1 MPEPPEPRTPAPS
14 AERATPSE
22 RQPSPDRPTPSQT
35 PFERQPSPEPQA
47 RSERPA
53 PPERADDLHLDARNL
68 RGLAHPLRVRLLG
81 LLRTDGP
88 STATALAARLGLTS
102 AATSYHLRQLA
113 TYGFIVEDTGRGQPR
128 ERWWRAAHRSTS
140 MSLAEVA
147 DDPAAIEAGEV
158 YLRGVAQSNAALVQG
173 HLDEL
178 AVLPARWR
186 AAGALN
192 DVLLRLTPEQTDE
205 LVERMWAVVEDYPR
219 ADEPG
224 TQAAGTRRVNVQLQV
239 FPRPGDPIDETDAD
253 DADAHPEEER

>member
-1 MPEPPEPRTPAPS
+1 MPELPQRPTPPPQPP

-22 RQPSPDRPTPSQT
+22 RQWSPDRPTPSQT
-35 PFERQPSPEPQA
+35 PSGRHPSP
-47 RSERPA
+47 ERPA
-53 PPERADDLHLDARNL
+53 PPERADDLHLDARTL

-147 DDPAAIEAGEV
+147 DDPEAIEAGEV
-158 YLRGVAQSNAALVQG
+158 YLRGVAQTNAALLQA

-192 DVLLRLTPEQTDE
+192 DVLLRLTPEQADE